1 MPSFIFDISNSDFV
15 ISGNLPVVNNGG
27 SFSGVTT
34 DISVNNFTTTVT
46 WSWTSY
52 VNRNIRDGLTFH
64 TSNTSYGNAPSIN
77 IKQFG
82 GISLP
87 YMDTNNASFKG
98 FAGIISATDVPNLP
112 NTSLYDCFSGCTA
125 SQFGNLN
132 GWNVSNIT
140 NMCRTFASASNFNQH
155 IGSWNVSNV
164 INMESMFLA
173 ASLFNQPIQSWNT
186 SSLTNMFDMFTA
198 AYNFNQ
204 PIGSW
209 NTSNVTNM
217 YVTFQYATSFNQDL
231 SAWNTSNVTTMS
243 NMFYGASSFNQ
254 PGIGTW
260 NFSRVNGNIV
270 YMIIN
275 TGFDFV
281 NTTVFLRNLNNN
293 STINPIYNF
302 NLIAIPTYS
311 GSSSQEMQ
319 NLLYSLSSKNIQF
332 VGSTIPYSV
341 IQSNIYSATRLKQ
354 ALYSVSELLDAG
366 YIISDIIEA
375 GYSALELKQA
385 GFSLNDIMSMGF
397 SLADLKTAFTLKQLL
412 AAGFTKSHFAG
423 IGIVFNNV
431 SNYCDNVLCENC

>member
-1 MPSFIFDISNSDFV
+1 MPSFIFDISNSDFDN
-15 ISGNLPVVNNGG
+15 SGNLPVVNIGG
-27 SFSGVTT
+27 SFSNVTT
-34 DISVNNFTTTVT
+34 DISVNGFTTTVT

-52 VNRNIRDGLTFH
+52 VNRNARDGMTFH
-64 TSNTSYGNAPSIN
+64 SSIVSYGNSPSIN

-87 YMDTNNASFKG
+87 FMDANNASFKG
-98 FAGIISATDVPNLP
+98 FAGIITAMDVPNLP
-112 NTSLYDCFSGCTA
+112 NTSLYECFSGCST
-125 SQFGNLN
+125 SQLGNLN
-132 GWNVSNIT
+132 GWNTSNIT
-140 NMCRTFASASNFNQH
+140 NMQRTFASAFNFNQP

-164 INMESMFLA
+164 INMSSMFLA

-270 YMIIN
+270 YMITN
-275 TGFDFV
+275 SGFDFV

-293 STINPIYNF
+293 STINPTYNF
-302 NLIAIPTYS
+302 NLINIPSYS

-319 NLLYSLSSKNIQF
+319 NLLYSLSSKNISF
-332 VGSTIPYSV
+332 IGNTIPYSV
-341 IQSNIYSATRLKQ
+341 IQSKVYSATRLKQ
-354 ALYSVSELLDAG
+354 ALYSVSELLNAG

-375 GYSALELKQA
+375 GYSALELKRA
-385 GFSLNDIMSMGF
+385 GYSLFNIMSMGF
-397 SLADLKTAFTLKQLL
+397 PLSDLKNAFTLHELL
-412 AAGFTKSHFAG
+412 TAGYTKSDFAA
-423 IGIVFNNV
+423 IAIVFNNV
-431 SNYCDNVLCENC
+431 SNYCDNVCENC

>member
-1 MPSFIFDISNSDFV
+1 MPSFIFDISNSDLDN
-15 ISGNLPVVNNGG
+15 SGNFPVVNTGG
-27 SFSGVTT
+27 SFSNVTT
-34 DISVNNFTTTVT
+34 DISGNGIITTVT

-52 VNRNIRDGLTFH
+52 VNRNARDGMTFH
-64 TSNTSYGNAPSIN
+64 SSIISYGNSPSIN

-98 FAGIISATDVPNLP
+98 FAGIISATDVPILP
-112 NTSLYDCFSGCTA
+112 NTSLYECFAGCTA

-132 GWNVSNIT
+132 SWNVSNIT
-140 NMCRTFASASNFNQH
+140 NMSRTFATASNFNQQ

-164 INMESMFLA
+164 TTMASMFLA

-186 SSLTNMFDMFTA
+186 SSLTNIFDMFTA

-260 NFSRVNGNIV
+260 NFSKVNGNIV
-270 YMIIN
+270 YMITN
-275 TGFDFV
+275 TGFDFI
-281 NTTVFLRNLNNN
+281 NITVFLRNLNNN
-293 STINPIYNF
+293 STINPTYNF
-302 NLIAIPTYS
+302 NLIAIPPYS

-319 NLLYSLSSKNIQF
+319 NLLYSLSSKNIHF
-332 VGSTIPYSV
+332 VGSTTPYSL

-354 ALYSVSELLDAG
+354 ALYSVSELLSAG

-375 GYSALELKQA
+375 GYNPLELKQA
-385 GFSLNDIMSMGF
+385 GYSLNDIMSMNF
-397 SLADLKTAFTLKQLL
+397 SLADLKTAFTLQELMT
-412 AAGFTKSHFAG
+412 AGYTKSDFVG
-423 IGIVFNNV
+423 IGIVFNNIL
-431 SNYCDNVLCENC
+431 NYCDNVCENC